1 LIQRY
6 RYLPF
11 VLEVATALAAAALR
25 PQSFA
30 AFVRAF
36 IVAIGGFV
44 TFSVFYSPQ
53 FYLWFIPPVAFAGS
67 VGMLAP
73 TIALGWVTILY
84 FPVAFLRAYG
94 TVAFRVAVAAV
105 TILRSSLILVAF
117 VSLVRLRATS
127 NAGQTGPAHSN

>member
-1 LIQRY
+1 
-6 RYLPF
+6 
-11 VLEVATALAAAALR
+11 
-25 PQSFA
+25 
-30 AFVRAF
+30 
-36 IVAIGGFV
+36 
-44 TFSVFYSPQ
+44 
-53 FYLWFIPPVAFAGS
+53 
-67 VGMLAP
+67 MLAP